1 MLYGFPIR
9 DEHVAAYGLRTT
21 TLPILTHDTLALP
34 LWYNARL
41 TSLLP
46 ATV

>member
-9 DEHVAAYGLRTT
+9 DKHVAAYGLRTA
-21 TLPILTHDTLALP
+21 TLSILTLDTLALP
-34 LWYNARL
+34 LWYNAHL
-41 TSLLP
+41 ASLLP